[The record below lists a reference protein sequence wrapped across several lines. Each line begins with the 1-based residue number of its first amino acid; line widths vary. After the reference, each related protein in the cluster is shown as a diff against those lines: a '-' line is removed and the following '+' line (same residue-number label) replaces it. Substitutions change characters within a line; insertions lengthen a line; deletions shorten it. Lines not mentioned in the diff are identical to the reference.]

1 MKVGFQMPNEIC
13 LQTLFQAGCPWFTLP
28 ACNINSYVG
37 KWTQLS
43 EICAQFVH
51 RSAVLNNER
60 LVETITRPSA
70 AAALSIL
77 IMFNILNTCTKS
89 TNMGRGGG
97 FGVCSS
103 ENLFQA
109 ILLN

>member
-60 LVETITRPSA
+60 LVETFTRPSA
-70 AAALSIL
+70 AATLSI
-77 IMFNILNTCTKS
+77 I
-89 TNMGRGGG
+89 GGGG
-97 FGVCSS
+97 FRGLQFRKPFSS
-103 ENLFQA
+103 NTFKLTNMYN
-109 ILLN
+109 I